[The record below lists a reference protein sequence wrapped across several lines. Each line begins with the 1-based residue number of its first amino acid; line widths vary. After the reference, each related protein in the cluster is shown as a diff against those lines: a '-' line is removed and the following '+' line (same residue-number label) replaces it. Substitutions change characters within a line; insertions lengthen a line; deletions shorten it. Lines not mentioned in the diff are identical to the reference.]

1 MPVAGSEHV
10 HEIPLAVGPTHMTTE
25 GPQTDHEN
33 VYPIPEDV
41 HFATIEEKK
50 RLWLRDAF
58 INTFFIASWF
68 AFALILSLYNKWMFA
83 PEHFGFPLP
92 LFVTMLHMFVQA
104 GLASVLRFG
113 WPHRFRPEH
122 DPSREDYAKKVV
134 PTAISTSLD
143 IGLSNLSL
151 KTITLS
157 FYTMCKS
164 SSLVFVLAFAFLFH
178 LETFSIRL
186 VGVILIISAGVLL
199 MVATQTHFV
208 LGGFIL
214 VLSASALGGL
224 RWSLTQ
230 LLMRN
235 KRSGMNHPVA
245 TIFWLTPVMGL
256 TIAIVSVFIES
267 WSQLW
272 GSRFFDGTGATLR
285 TIGLLILPGI
295 IAFNMVLSEYYI
307 IQRVGAVPM
316 SIAGIA
322 KEVATISV
330 SALLFG
336 DELTPLNIT
345 GVAVTACGIAL
356 FTHHKYRRSLES
368 DVPLDPH
375 GHPLDPEDEAEL
387 GPGSIALRD
396 GYRPAPPESDVG
408 TALEPLLP
416 ANEGLQA
423 KSHVLFDSDLDDSD
437 DEDEADLPDR

>member
-1 MPVAGSEHV
+1 MSP
-10 HEIPLAVGPTHMTTE
+10 E
-25 GPQTDHEN
+25 GPQRDDN
-33 VYPIPEDV
+33 LYPIPEDV

-50 RLWLRDAF
+50 RLWLRDAL
-58 INTFFIASWF
+58 INALFIASWF

-92 LFVTMLHMFVQA
+92 LLVTMLHMFVQA
-104 GLASVLRFG
+104 ILASILRFG
-113 WPHRFRPEH
+113 WPRRFRPEY
-122 DPSREDYAKKVV
+122 DPSREDYAKKAV
-134 PTAISTSLD
+134 PTAVSTSLD

-178 LETFSIRL
+178 LETFSIRI
-186 VGVILIISAGVLL
+186 VGVILLISMGVLL
-199 MVATQTHFV
+199 MVATETHFV
-208 LGGFIL
+208 LGGFLL

-230 LLMRN
+230 LLMRD

-245 TIFWLTPVMGL
+245 TIFWLTPIMGF
-256 TIAIVSVFIES
+256 TIAIVSVSIES
-267 WSQLW
+267 WSELW

-295 IAFNMVLSEYYI
+295 IAFSMVLSEYYI

-345 GVAVTACGIAL
+345 GVAVTVCGIAL
-356 FTHHKYRRSLES
+356 FTHHKYRKRLES

-375 GHPLDPEDEAEL
+375 GRPLDPEDEAEL

-396 GYRPAPPESDVG
+396 DYRPAPPDSDGG

-416 ANEGLQA
+416 ASEGLQA
-423 KSHVLFDSDLDDSD
+423 NGHILFDSDVDNSDDS
-437 DEDEADLPDR
+437 DEADLSDR